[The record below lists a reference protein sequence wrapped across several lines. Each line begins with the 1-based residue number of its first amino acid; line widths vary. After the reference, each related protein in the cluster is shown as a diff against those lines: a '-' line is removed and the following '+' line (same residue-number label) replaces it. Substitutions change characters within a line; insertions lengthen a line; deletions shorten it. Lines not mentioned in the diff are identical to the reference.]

1 MSEIINGCRVE
12 NSSTVTLCGGKICC
26 PKLERLSSGNY
37 KLTDDCGNVIIITA
51 EQARL
56 ISNGVDILE
65 NNIDGRQI
73 ICG

>member
-1 MSEIINGCRVE
+1 MPELINGCRLE
-12 NSSTVTLCGGKICC
+12 NMSTVTLCGGKICC
-26 PKLERLSSGNY
+26 PKLERLTNGNY
-37 KLTDDCGNVIIITA
+37 KLTDDYGNVVIITA

-65 NNIDGRQI
+65 GDPTRQL